1 MAKQS
6 DYQVQLDRIA
16 AAIAKLQANAGG
28 MNLQEE
34 DTTLTSLTSQADS
47 LEQLAN
53 AAPTP

>member
-28 MNLQEE
+28 MNLQKE
-34 DTTLTSLTSQADS
+34 DTTLTNLTSQADS

-53 AAPTP
+53 ATPQP